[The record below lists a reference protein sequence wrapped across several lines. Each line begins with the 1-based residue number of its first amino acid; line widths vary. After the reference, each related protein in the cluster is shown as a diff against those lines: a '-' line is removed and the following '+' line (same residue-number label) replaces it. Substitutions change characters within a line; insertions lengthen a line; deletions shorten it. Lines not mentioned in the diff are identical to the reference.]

1 VSRAKLLKPLV
12 TTSSGL
18 GSRSERSPGASTGKD
33 PAVEQSSPRIAL
45 AEGDIHPND
54 HLVVELV
61 DGKETPQVVLIH
73 WPWMKDTRC
82 CRDKAVGQVS
92 ACDPAGRLALRSSTA
107 SWRGVFGRLS
117 LADSAGARIIR
128 SG

>member
-1 VSRAKLLKPLV
+1 MLKPLV
-12 TTSSGL
+12 TTSSGP
-18 GSRSERSPGASTGKD
+18 GSRSERSSGASTGKD
-33 PAVEQSSPRIAL
+33 PAVEQSSPRITL

-92 ACDPAGRLALRSSTA
+92 ACDPGGAVSPEELDRVVARSLREIES
-107 SWRGVFGRLS
+107 RRFGR
-117 LADSAGARIIR
+117 RQNHP
-128 SG
+128 